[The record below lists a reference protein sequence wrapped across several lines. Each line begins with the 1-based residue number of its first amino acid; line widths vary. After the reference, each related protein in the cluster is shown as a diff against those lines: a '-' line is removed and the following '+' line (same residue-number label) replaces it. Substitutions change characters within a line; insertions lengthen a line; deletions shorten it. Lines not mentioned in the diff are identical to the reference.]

1 MIPSPHSAFL
11 TANEKDF
18 SLSLEMTMREGGT
31 LPPSP
36 WKEAVRR
43 GGGSLSP
50 RDERECE
57 TALSRIVIPSAVEGS
72 FSFAVSVFLRKA
84 VCMKHR
90 DSTPQGVRC
99 FP

>member
-43 GGGSLSP
+43 GGGALPP

-90 DSTPQGVRC
+90 DSTPQRVRC

>member
-1 MIPSPHSAFL
+1 
-11 TANEKDF
+11 
-18 SLSLEMTMREGGT
+18 MTMRGRRHT
-31 LPPSP
+31 PSFP
-36 WKEAVRR
+36 RKEVPRR
-43 GGGSLSP
+43 GGGSLPP

-84 VCMKHR
+84 VCMKHC
-90 DSTPQGVRC
+90 DSTPQRVRC